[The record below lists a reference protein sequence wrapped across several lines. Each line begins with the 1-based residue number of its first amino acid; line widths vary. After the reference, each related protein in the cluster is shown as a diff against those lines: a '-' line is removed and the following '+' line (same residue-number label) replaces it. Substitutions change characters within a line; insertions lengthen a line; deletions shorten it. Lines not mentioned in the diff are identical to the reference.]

1 VTPPSGASARGPRRR
16 RSQLAGRLLCLA
28 FIGAALLLAGC
39 AGRAVDSESADVNQ
53 GKTLF
58 VKNCGSCHTLQDA
71 ATAGTVGPNLDD
83 AFLAARSKEGGSF
96 DESTFFQITLDQM
109 RLAAPPM
116 PNFDE
121 GPQKL
126 PEQQLEDIA
135 AYVAKVAGKP
145 PAETGATGET
155 GATSTT
161 P

>member
-1 VTPPSGASARGPRRR
+1 M
-16 RSQLAGRLLCLA
+16 AGRLLCLA
-28 FIGAALLLAGC
+28 VIGVALLVAGC
-39 AGRAVDSESADVNQ
+39 AGRAADPEGADVNQ

-58 VKNCGSCHTLQDA
+58 VKNCGSCHALQDA
-71 ATAGTVGPNLDD
+71 ATVGTIGPDLDN
-83 AFLAARSKEGGSF
+83 AFLAARSKKGGSF
-96 DESTFFQITLDQM
+96 DETTFFQITLDQM

-145 PAETGATGET
+145 VEAAGATTGTTTGATT
-155 GATSTT
+155 TT

>member
-1 VTPPSGASARGPRRR
+1 
-16 RSQLAGRLLCLA
+16 LAGRLLCLA
-28 FIGAALLLAGC
+28 FVGAVLLVAGC
-39 AGRAVDSESADVNQ
+39 AGRAVDPEGADVNQ

-58 VKNCGSCHTLQDA
+58 VKNCGSCHALQDA
-71 ATAGTVGPNLDD
+71 ATLGTVGPNLDD
-83 AFLAARSKEGGSF
+83 AFLAARTKEGGSF

-135 AYVAKVAGKP
+135 AYVAGVAGKP
-145 PAETGATGET
+145 VEAPGATTGATT
-155 GATSTT
+155 TS